1 MNELESL
8 LARMN
13 GLDANNEVVN
23 LWYEVTYLR
32 FLIKKIADS
41 NQVVGD
47 ILNNTCYDDIRKE
60 AQEYVTNKFP
70 KLGIKFNNPQSNL
83 CPLSE
88 DPACTPPTPE

>member
-1 MNELESL
+1 MHELEAL

-13 GLDANNEVVN
+13 GLNTNHEVVN

-47 ILNNTCYDDIRKE
+47 LLNNTSYDEIRKD

-70 KLGIKFNNPQSNL
+70 KLGIKFNNPASNP

-88 DPACTPPTPE
+88 DPTCTPPTPQ